1 MIMLQKSA
9 ALDVTQNHLQWMEGD
24 NSNAQ
29 YKRTSTS
36 SQQED
41 IEIGGATA
49 THSFVCLSF

>member
-1 MIMLQKSA
+1 MLQKSA